1 MLTLFRTPKDVVTR
15 RTQFDLRKAEERS
28 HILEGLKIAL
38 DNIDEVISIIRS
50 STNTPEA
57 KIRLIDSFALSD
69 KQDQAIVDM
78 RLRTLTGLEREK
90 IEEEYRELQEIIKEL
105 KAILADE
112 KRLYGVIK
120 EELLIILQKYGDE
133 RKTDFALDEG
143 EIDIEDLISV
153 SKMLLQ

>member
-1 MLTLFRTPKDVVTR
+1 
-15 RTQFDLRKAEERS
+15 
-28 HILEGLKIAL
+28 
-38 DNIDEVISIIRS
+38 
-50 STNTPEA
+50 
-57 KIRLIDSFALSD
+57 
-69 KQDQAIVDM
+69 M

-133 RKTDFALDEG
+133 RK
-143 EIDIEDLISV
+143 LI
-153 SKMLLQ
+153 LH